1 MCPYIPTPYPE
12 TMRQSAQHDKVWP
25 FISCSLVPQV
35 LCQVDTADGNPSFHL
50 VEVASQNQAQMTSI
64 LQTVSAH
71 LNNLDKQFHTEKQD
85 AALGAVLKVAASTPS
100 ASGGV
105 MKTVWRQ

>member
-1 MCPYIPTPYPE
+1 MHYL
-12 TMRQSAQHDKVWP
+12 AQHDKLWP

-35 LCQVDTADGNPSFHL
+35 LCQVDTADGNPSFDL
-50 VEVASQNQAQMTSI
+50 VEVARQNQEQMTTI

-71 LNNLDKQFHTEKQD
+71 LNNLDKQFHAEKQD
-85 AALGAVLKVAASTPS
+85 AALGAVLKVATSTPS

-105 MKTVWRQ
+105 MKTVWRQCSPVISRSVP